1 MAKFGPPEP
10 FDFTQ
15 PAEWPIWRQRFSRFR
30 VASKLALESG
40 EVQVNSLLYSM
51 GRDAEPIYG
60 SFVFPAATEARP
72 SPQFEYD
79 LVLQKFDEHFVPKR
93 NVIHDRACFHKR
105 SQRAGETVEAF
116 VRSLYELAQHCEFG
130 GSKDEQI
137 RDRIVIGLIDKDV
150 SQKLQLEGD
159 LTLDRAI
166 QLARQSEQ
174 VKQQSAERVE
184 STVNE
189 VKQRHYNSMRRS
201 YYQPRQVRE
210 QQHSE
215 SKPKCQRCNRVHDK
229 RENCPARN
237 KRCKKCNKLGHFE
250 MVCKTKMLKEVR
262 AEAVEDSD
270 EDSFFIGELFLGV
283 VTEPKTTVIGESGSD
298 ADWDIELLVNGSPV
312 DFKIDTGADTTVM
325 TETTFNKLQQRPKLI
340 QCKPTVYSPGGKVK
354 CMGKFLATTV
364 YKGQKY
370 QYSITVIKGQYAS
383 NLLGKTVAKRMG
395 LVARVNKISSDL
407 TEDVFGEIGLLNCEP
422 VKIELTEDAVPY
434 SVTTPRRV
442 PFPLLPK
449 VEREI
454 KRMLKLGIIEEVTEP
469 TDWCAPMV
477 PAPKRNKDEVRV
489 CVDLK
494 RLNKGVKRERYILP
508 TLDDITPKLA
518 GAKVFSTLD
527 ASSGFWQIPLEPS
540 CQKLTTFITPMGRF
554 CFRRL
559 PFGIT
564 SAPEI
569 FQRLMST
576 LLKGLEGTV
585 VVMDDILVFGANK
598 EEHDR
603 RLDAVLQTI
612 KASGLKLNRSKCHFG
627 KNELQFFGHIISAD
641 GVKPDDGKVEAIARM
656 PSPTN
661 VEQLRQVLGLINYVG
676 KFLPGLSTV
685 LHPLSNLLKKET
697 IWVWGEPQE
706 QAFNKAKAMLVAAPA
721 LCYYDAGRPT
731 VVSADASSYGLGAA
745 LLQDHEGELRPVAFC
760 SRTLTDAEKRY
771 SQIEKECLASVWA
784 CERFARYIQGMGQ
797 VRLQTDHK
805 PLVPLI
811 NSYDLDKTP
820 LRCQRLLM
828 RLMRF
833 NVTAEHVPGKQLVV
847 ADALSRHPLHGCYPS
862 ETDSQVKAY
871 VSNVVTSKP
880 IKSHKLEEIRRA
892 TQRDPELQKAII
904 FIRQGWPRR
913 MAKNSPLQGFYAAR
927 SHLSESDGLVLY
939 HDRIVIPTALR
950 PSVLDQLHEG
960 HQGLT
965 KCRERARSTVWWP
978 NIGLQITHKVRS
990 CIFCREH
997 KPTQRREPLVTTP
1010 LPNGPWQKIAADLCE
1025 LEGKNFLVV
1034 VDYFSR
1040 DIEIAS
1046 LTTTTSRQ
1054 VINKLKHMF
1063 VRWGIPL
1070 ELVSDNGTQ
1079 FTSSE
1084 FQDFKL
1090 SYGFTHTTSSP
1101 HYPQSNGAA
1110 ERAVQ
1115 TAKFIL
1121 KQPDPCLALMSY
1133 RSTPIA
1139 ATGASP
1145 AQLMTG
1151 RQIRTTVPVLEQTLL
1166 PSPVNRDTVCQRDA
1180 AAKNSYRF
1188 FYNRRHSA
1196 RPLPEL
1202 LPGQDV
1208 VVKLDGE
1215 KGWTTPAKVI
1225 SKSKEPRSYL
1235 VEMANGNV
1243 TRRNRRHLQPV
1254 PGTADPEEPQQ
1265 STVPATPTTPT
1276 KVAVASQ
1283 EPPVRQALP
1292 VPAPGSPLRP
1302 TTPVRV
1308 TSRGREIK
1316 VPLRFR
1322 D

>member
-1 MAKFGPPEP
+1 
-10 FDFTQ
+10 
-15 PAEWPIWRQRFSRFR
+15 
-30 VASKLALESG
+30 
-40 EVQVNSLLYSM
+40 
-51 GRDAEPIYG
+51 
-60 SFVFPAATEARP
+60 
-72 SPQFEYD
+72 
-79 LVLQKFDEHFVPKR
+79 
-93 NVIHDRACFHKR
+93 
-105 SQRAGETVEAF
+105 
-116 VRSLYELAQHCEFG
+116 
-130 GSKDEQI
+130 
-137 RDRIVIGLIDKDV
+137 
-150 SQKLQLEGD
+150 
-159 LTLDRAI
+159 
-166 QLARQSEQ
+166 
-174 VKQQSAERVE
+174 
-184 STVNE
+184 
-189 VKQRHYNSMRRS
+189 
-201 YYQPRQVRE
+201 
-210 QQHSE
+210 
-215 SKPKCQRCNRVHDK
+215 
-229 RENCPARN
+229 
-237 KRCKKCNKLGHFE
+237 
-250 MVCKTKMLKEVR
+250 MLKEVR

-270 EDSFFIGELFLGV
+270 EDSFFIGELFLGA
-283 VTEPKTTVIGESGSD
+283 VTEPKTTVIEESGSD

-370 QYSITVIKGQYAS
+370 QYWITVIKGQYAS

-449 VEREI
+449 VEKEI

-494 RLNKGVKRERYILP
+494 RLNKGVKCERYILP

-518 GAKVFSTLD
+518 GAKVLSTLD
-527 ASSGFWQIPLEPS
+527 PSSGFWQIRLDPS
-540 CQKLTTFITPMGRF
+540 CQKLTTFITPTGRF

-585 VVMDDILVFGANK
+585 IVMDDILVFGANK
-598 EEHDR
+598 EEHDQ
-603 RLDAVLQTI
+603 RLEAVLQTI

-661 VEQLRQVLGLINYVG
+661 VEQLRQVLELINYVG

-697 IWVWGEPQE
+697 VWAWGEPQE

-721 LCYYDAGRPT
+721 LCYYDAGRST
-731 VVSADASSYGLGAA
+731 VVSADASSYA
-745 LLQDHEGELRPVAFC
+745 LV
-760 SRTLTDAEKRY
+760 
-771 SQIEKECLASVWA
+771 
-784 CERFARYIQGMGQ
+784 
-797 VRLQTDHK
+797 
-805 PLVPLI
+805 
-811 NSYDLDKTP
+811 LDK
-820 LRCQRLLM
+820 
-828 RLMRF
+828 
-833 NVTAEHVPGKQLVV
+833 
-847 ADALSRHPLHGCYPS
+847 
-862 ETDSQVKAY
+862 
-871 VSNVVTSKP
+871 
-880 IKSHKLEEIRRA
+880 
-892 TQRDPELQKAII
+892 
-904 FIRQGWPRR
+904 
-913 MAKNSPLQGFYAAR
+913 
-927 SHLSESDGLVLY
+927 
-939 HDRIVIPTALR
+939 
-950 PSVLDQLHEG
+950 
-960 HQGLT
+960 
-965 KCRERARSTVWWP
+965 
-978 NIGLQITHKVRS
+978 
-990 CIFCREH
+990 
-997 KPTQRREPLVTTP
+997 
-1010 LPNGPWQKIAADLCE
+1010 
-1025 LEGKNFLVV
+1025 
-1034 VDYFSR
+1034 
-1040 DIEIAS
+1040 
-1046 LTTTTSRQ
+1046 
-1054 VINKLKHMF
+1054 
-1063 VRWGIPL
+1063 
-1070 ELVSDNGTQ
+1070 
-1079 FTSSE
+1079 
-1084 FQDFKL
+1084 
-1090 SYGFTHTTSSP
+1090 
-1101 HYPQSNGAA
+1101 
-1110 ERAVQ
+1110 
-1115 TAKFIL
+1115 
-1121 KQPDPCLALMSY
+1121 
-1133 RSTPIA
+1133 
-1139 ATGASP
+1139 
-1145 AQLMTG
+1145 
-1151 RQIRTTVPVLEQTLL
+1151 TLL

-1180 AAKNSYRF
+1180 AAKDSYRF

-1202 LPGQDV
+1202 FPGQDV

-1254 PGTADPEEPQQ
+1254 PGTTDPEKQQQ

-1276 KVAVASQ
+1276 KGAVASQ

-1292 VPAPGSPLRP
+1292 VPVPGSPLRP

-1308 TSRGREIK
+1308 TSRGQEIK
-1316 VPLRFR
+1316 VLLRFR

>member
-30 VASKLALESG
+30 VASKLGMESG

-79 LVLQKFDEHFVPKR
+79 LVIQKFDEHFVPKR

-116 VRSLYELAQHCEFG
+116 VRGLYELAQHCEFG

-150 SQKLQLEGD
+150 SQKLQLEAD
-159 LTLDRAI
+159 LTLDKAI

-174 VKQQSAERVE
+174 VKQQSADRVE

-201 YYQPRQVRE
+201 YYQPHQVRE
-210 QQHSE
+210 QQHGE

-237 KRCKKCNKLGHFE
+237 KRCRKCNKLGHFE
-250 MVCKTKMLKEVR
+250 VVCKTKMLKEVR

-270 EDSFFIGELFLGV
+270 EDSFFIGELFLGAV
-283 VTEPKTTVIGESGSD
+283 IEPKTTVIEESGSD

-325 TETTFNKLQQRPKLI
+325 TETTLNKLQQRPKLI

-354 CMGKFLATTV
+354 CMGKFLATTE

-370 QYSITVIKGQYAS
+370 QYWITVIKGQYAS
-383 NLLGKTVAKRMG
+383 NLLGNTVAKRMG
-395 LVARVNKISSDL
+395 LVTRVNKISSDL
-407 TEDVFGEIGLLNCEP
+407 KEDVFGEIGLLNCEP

-449 VEREI
+449 VEKEI

-527 ASSGFWQIPLEPS
+527 ASSGFWQIPLDPS

-598 EEHDR
+598 EEHDQ
-603 RLDAVLQTI
+603 RLGAVLQTI

-676 KFLPGLSTV
+676 K
-685 LHPLSNLLKKET
+685 
-697 IWVWGEPQE
+697 
-706 QAFNKAKAMLVAAPA
+706 
-721 LCYYDAGRPT
+721 
-731 VVSADASSYGLGAA
+731 
-745 LLQDHEGELRPVAFC
+745 
-760 SRTLTDAEKRY
+760 
-771 SQIEKECLASVWA
+771 ECLASVWA
-784 CERFARYIQGMGQ
+784 CERFTRYIQGMGH

-862 ETDSQVKAY
+862 ETDSHVKAY

-913 MAKNSPLQGFYAAR
+913 MAKSSPLQGFYAAR

-990 CIFCREH
+990 CNFCREH

-1010 LPNGPWQKIAADLCE
+1010 LPKW
-1025 LEGKNFLVV
+1025 
-1034 VDYFSR
+1034 
-1040 DIEIAS
+1040 
-1046 LTTTTSRQ
+1046 
-1054 VINKLKHMF
+1054 
-1063 VRWGIPL
+1063 PL
-1070 ELVSDNGTQ
+1070 
-1079 FTSSE
+1079 
-1084 FQDFKL
+1084 
-1090 SYGFTHTTSSP
+1090 
-1101 HYPQSNGAA
+1101 
-1110 ERAVQ
+1110 
-1115 TAKFIL
+1115 AK
-1121 KQPDPCLALMSY
+1121 DCS
-1133 RSTPIA
+1133 
-1139 ATGASP
+1139 
-1145 AQLMTG
+1145 
-1151 RQIRTTVPVLEQTLL
+1151 
-1166 PSPVNRDTVCQRDA
+1166 
-1180 AAKNSYRF
+1180 
-1188 FYNRRHSA
+1188 
-1196 RPLPEL
+1196 
-1202 LPGQDV
+1202 
-1208 VVKLDGE
+1208 
-1215 KGWTTPAKVI
+1215 
-1225 SKSKEPRSYL
+1225 
-1235 VEMANGNV
+1235 
-1243 TRRNRRHLQPV
+1243 
-1254 PGTADPEEPQQ
+1254 
-1265 STVPATPTTPT
+1265 
-1276 KVAVASQ
+1276 
-1283 EPPVRQALP
+1283 
-1292 VPAPGSPLRP
+1292 
-1302 TTPVRV
+1302 
-1308 TSRGREIK
+1308 
-1316 VPLRFR
+1316 
-1322 D
+1322 

>member
-1 MAKFGPPEP
+1 
-10 FDFTQ
+10 
-15 PAEWPIWRQRFSRFR
+15 
-30 VASKLALESG
+30 
-40 EVQVNSLLYSM
+40 
-51 GRDAEPIYG
+51 
-60 SFVFPAATEARP
+60 
-72 SPQFEYD
+72 
-79 LVLQKFDEHFVPKR
+79 
-93 NVIHDRACFHKR
+93 
-105 SQRAGETVEAF
+105 
-116 VRSLYELAQHCEFG
+116 
-130 GSKDEQI
+130 
-137 RDRIVIGLIDKDV
+137 
-150 SQKLQLEGD
+150 
-159 LTLDRAI
+159 
-166 QLARQSEQ
+166 
-174 VKQQSAERVE
+174 
-184 STVNE
+184 
-189 VKQRHYNSMRRS
+189 
-201 YYQPRQVRE
+201 
-210 QQHSE
+210 
-215 SKPKCQRCNRVHDK
+215 
-229 RENCPARN
+229 
-237 KRCKKCNKLGHFE
+237 
-250 MVCKTKMLKEVR
+250 MLKEVR
-262 AEAVEDSD
+262 AESVEDSD
-270 EDSFFIGELFLGV
+270 EDSFFIGELFLGA
-283 VTEPKTTVIGESGSD
+283 VTEPKTTVIEESGSD
-298 ADWDIELLVNGSPV
+298 ADWDIELLVNSSPV
-312 DFKIDTGADTTVM
+312 DFKIDTGADTSVM

-354 CMGKFLATTV
+354 CVGKFLATTV

-370 QYSITVIKGQYAS
+370 QYWITVIKGQYAS
-383 NLLGKTVAKRMG
+383 NLLG

-449 VEREI
+449 VEKEI

-527 ASSGFWQIPLEPS
+527 ASSGFWQIPLDPS
-540 CQKLTTFITPMGRF
+540 CQKLTTFITSMGRF

-598 EEHDR
+598 EEHDQ

-612 KASGLKLNRSKCHFG
+612 KASGLKLNRTKCHFG
-627 KNELQFFGHIISAD
+627 KNELQFFSHIISAD

-697 IWVWGEPQE
+697 VWAWGEPQE

-731 VVSADASSYGLGAA
+731 VVSVDASSYGLGAA

-760 SRTLTDAEKRY
+760 SRMLTDAEKRY

-784 CERFARYIQGMGQ
+784 CERFAHYIQGMGH

-805 PLVPLI
+805 PLI
-811 NSYDLDKTP
+811 NLYDLDKTP

-880 IKSHKLEEIRRA
+880 IKSHKLEEIRRV

-913 MAKNSPLQGFYAAR
+913 MAKSSPLQGFYPAR
-927 SHLSESDGLVLY
+927 SHLSESD
-939 HDRIVIPTALR
+939 
-950 PSVLDQLHEG
+950 
-960 HQGLT
+960 
-965 KCRERARSTVWWP
+965 
-978 NIGLQITHKVRS
+978 
-990 CIFCREH
+990 
-997 KPTQRREPLVTTP
+997 
-1010 LPNGPWQKIAADLCE
+1010 
-1025 LEGKNFLVV
+1025 
-1034 VDYFSR
+1034 
-1040 DIEIAS
+1040 
-1046 LTTTTSRQ
+1046 
-1054 VINKLKHMF
+1054 
-1063 VRWGIPL
+1063 
-1070 ELVSDNGTQ
+1070 
-1079 FTSSE
+1079 
-1084 FQDFKL
+1084 
-1090 SYGFTHTTSSP
+1090 
-1101 HYPQSNGAA
+1101 
-1110 ERAVQ
+1110 
-1115 TAKFIL
+1115 
-1121 KQPDPCLALMSY
+1121 
-1133 RSTPIA
+1133 

-1151 RQIRTTVPVLEQTLL
+1151 RQIRTTVPVLEKTLL

-1180 AAKNSYRF
+1180 AAKDSYRF

-1243 TRRNRRHLQPV
+1243 TRRNRRHLLPV
-1254 PGTADPEEPQQ
+1254 PGTADPEEQQQ

-1276 KVAVASQ
+1276 KGAAASQ
-1283 EPPVRQALP
+1283 EPPVRQVLP
-1292 VPAPGSPLRP
+1292 VPVLGSPLHP
-1302 TTPVRV
+1302 TTPVRA
-1308 TSRGREIK
+1308 TSRGQEIK

>member
-1 MAKFGPPEP
+1 M
-10 FDFTQ
+10 
-15 PAEWPIWRQRFSRFR
+15 
-30 VASKLALESG
+30 
-40 EVQVNSLLYSM
+40 NSLLYSM

-72 SPQFEYD
+72 HPEYD
-79 LVLQKFDEHFVPKR
+79 FNLVIGKFDEHFVPKR

-130 GSKDEQI
+130 AGKDEQI
-137 RDRIVIGLIDKDV
+137 RDRIVIGIMDKEV
-150 SQKLQLEGD
+150 SHKLQLEAD
-159 LTLDRAI
+159 LTLEKAI

-174 VKQQSAERVE
+174 VKQQSAARVE
-184 STVNE
+184 TTVNE
-189 VKQRHYNSMRRS
+189 VRQKQYNSTKRS
-201 YYQPRQVRE
+201 YDKPRQAPGQKYE
-210 QQHSE
+210 NKQN
-215 SKPKCQRCNRVHDK
+215 CQRCNRTHDN
-229 RENCPARN
+229 RGNCPARN
-237 KRCKKCNKLGHFE
+237 KRCRKCNKIGHFE
-250 MVCKTKMLKEVR
+250 AVCKTKMLKEVR
-262 AEAVEDSD
+262 TEAVMDSD
-270 EDSFFIGELFLGV
+270 EDSFFIGELFLRA
-283 VTEPKTTVIGESGSD
+283 TTKSNPNVIEEVESD
-298 ADWDIELLVNGSPV
+298 TDWDIELQVNGSPV

-325 TETTFNKLQQRPKLI
+325 TETTFNKIQQRPKLI
-340 QCKPTVYSPGGKVK
+340 KSKSIVYSPGGKVM
-354 CMGKFLATTV
+354 CVGKFLATTH

-370 QYSITVIKGQYAS
+370 QYWVTVIQGQYAS

-395 LVARVNKISSDL
+395 LVARVNAISSDL
-407 TEDVFGEIGLLNCEP
+407 TSDVFGEIGLLNCEP

-434 SVTTPRRV
+434 SVNTPRRV

-449 VEREI
+449 VEKEL
-454 KRMLKLGIIEEVTEP
+454 KRMLSLGIIEEVTNP

-477 PAPKRNKDEVRV
+477 PAPKRNNDQVRV

-527 ASSGFWQIPLEPS
+527 ASSGFWQIPLDPS
-540 CQKLTTFITPMGRF
+540 CQRLTTFITPMGRF
-554 CFRRL
+554 CFKRL

-569 FQRLMST
+569 FQRLMSN

-585 VVMDDILVFGANK
+585 VVMDDILVFGSSE

-603 RLDAVLQTI
+603 RLNAVLQTI
-612 KASGLKLNRSKCHFG
+612 KASGLKLNRAKCHFR
-627 KNELQFFGHIISAD
+627 KTELQFFGHIISAD
-641 GVKPDDGKVEAIARM
+641 GVKPDESKVEAIAKM
-656 PSPTN
+656 PNPSN
-661 VEQLRQVLGLINYVG
+661 VEQLRQVLGLVNYVG

-685 LHPLSNLLKKET
+685 MHPLTNLLKKET
-697 IWVWGEPQE
+697 AWVWGEPQE

-721 LCYYDAGRPT
+721 LCYYDANKLT

-745 LLQDHEGELRPVAFC
+745 LLQDHDGELRPVAFC

-784 CERFARYIQGMGQ
+784 CERFARYIQGMGH

-847 ADALSRHPLHGCYPS
+847 ADALSRHPLKDSYVP
-862 ETDSQVKAY
+862 ETEKQVKAY
-871 VSNVVTSKP
+871 VNTLVSSKP
-880 IKSHKLEEIRRA
+880 IKSSKLEEMRRVSQSD
-892 TQRDPELQKAII
+892 TELQKVIT
-904 FIRQGWPRR
+904 FIRKGWPRK
-913 MAKNSPLQGFYAAR
+913 MPESSPLRKYHSAR
-927 SHLSESDGLVLY
+927 NHLSESDGLVLY
-939 HDRIVIPTALR
+939 HDRIVVPAPLR
-950 PSVLDQLHEG
+950 VDVLDQLHKG

-965 KCRERARSTVWWP
+965 KCRERAKLTVWWP
-978 NIGLQITHKVRS
+978 NIGKQITNKVRS
-990 CIFCREH
+990 CEFCRVH
-997 KPTQRREPLVTTP
+997 KPTQRREPLVSTP
-1010 LPNGPWQKIAADLCE
+1010 LPSGPWQRIAVDLFE
-1025 LEGKNFLVV
+1025 LEGKNYLVAN
-1034 VDYFSR
+1034 DYFSR

-1046 LTTTTSRQ
+1046 LTTTASRQ

-1070 ELVSDNGTQ
+1070 ELISDNGTQ
-1079 FTSSE
+1079 FTSAE
-1084 FQDFKL
+1084 FQEFKQR
-1090 SYGFTHTTSSP
+1090 YGFTHITSSP

-1115 TAKFIL
+1115 TAKYIL

-1151 RQIRTTVPVLEQTLL
+1151 RQIRTTVPVLEKSLL
-1166 PSPVNRDTVCQRDA
+1166 PCPVNPDQVHRKDSE
-1180 AAKNSYRF
+1180 AKDSYRF

-1202 LPGQDV
+1202 QPGQDV
-1208 VVKLDGE
+1208 RVKLDGE

-1225 SKSKEPRSYL
+1225 GKSKEPRSYL
-1235 VEMANGNV
+1235 VEMANGNLA
-1243 TRRNRRHLQPV
+1243 RRNRRHLQLV
-1254 PGTADPEEPQQ
+1254 HGTETSVEQHSERTAPQQ
-1265 STVPATPTTPT
+1265 DPSSPTTD
-1276 KVAVASQ
+1276 VNVQ
-1283 EPPVRQALP
+1283 LEPPVSQQ
-1292 VPAPGSPLRP
+1292 PADASQGS
-1302 TTPVRV
+1302 TPPSTPARM
-1308 TSRGREIK
+1308 TSRGRQIK
-1316 VPLRFR
+1316 IPLRFR

>member
-1 MAKFGPPEP
+1 
-10 FDFTQ
+10 
-15 PAEWPIWRQRFSRFR
+15 
-30 VASKLALESG
+30 
-40 EVQVNSLLYSM
+40 
-51 GRDAEPIYG
+51 
-60 SFVFPAATEARP
+60 
-72 SPQFEYD
+72 
-79 LVLQKFDEHFVPKR
+79 
-93 NVIHDRACFHKR
+93 
-105 SQRAGETVEAF
+105 
-116 VRSLYELAQHCEFG
+116 
-130 GSKDEQI
+130 
-137 RDRIVIGLIDKDV
+137 
-150 SQKLQLEGD
+150 
-159 LTLDRAI
+159 
-166 QLARQSEQ
+166 
-174 VKQQSAERVE
+174 
-184 STVNE
+184 
-189 VKQRHYNSMRRS
+189 MRRS
-201 YYQPRQVRE
+201 YYQPHQVRE
-210 QQHSE
+210 QQHGE

-237 KRCKKCNKLGHFE
+237 KRCRKCNKLGHFE
-250 MVCKTKMLKEVR
+250 VVCKTKMLKEVR

-270 EDSFFIGELFLGV
+270 EDSFFIGELFLGAV
-283 VTEPKTTVIGESGSD
+283 IEPKTTVIEESGSD

-325 TETTFNKLQQRPKLI
+325 TETTLNKLQQRPKLI

-354 CMGKFLATTV
+354 CMGKFLATTE

-370 QYSITVIKGQYAS
+370 QYWITVIKGQYAS

-395 LVARVNKISSDL
+395 LVTRVNKISSDL
-407 TEDVFGEIGLLNCEP
+407 KEDVFGEIGLLNCEP

-449 VEREI
+449 VEKEI

-527 ASSGFWQIPLEPS
+527 ASSGFWQIPLDPS

-598 EEHDR
+598 EEHDQ
-603 RLDAVLQTI
+603 RLGAVLQTI

-641 GVKPDDGKVEAIARM
+641 GVKPDDGKVEAIAKM

-676 KFLPGLSTV
+676 K
-685 LHPLSNLLKKET
+685 
-697 IWVWGEPQE
+697 
-706 QAFNKAKAMLVAAPA
+706 
-721 LCYYDAGRPT
+721 
-731 VVSADASSYGLGAA
+731 
-745 LLQDHEGELRPVAFC
+745 
-760 SRTLTDAEKRY
+760 
-771 SQIEKECLASVWA
+771 ECLASVWA
-784 CERFARYIQGMGQ
+784 CERFTRYIQGMGH

-862 ETDSQVKAY
+862 ETDSHVKAY

-913 MAKNSPLQGFYAAR
+913 MAKSSPLQGFYAAR

-990 CIFCREH
+990 CNFCREH

-1115 TAKFIL
+1115 TAKYIL

-1151 RQIRTTVPVLEQTLL
+1151 RQIRTTIPVLEKTLL

-1180 AAKNSYRF
+1180 AAKDSYRF

-1254 PGTADPEEPQQ
+1254 PGTADPEEQQQ

-1276 KVAVASQ
+1276 KGAAASQ
-1283 EPPVRQALP
+1283 EPPVRQTLP
-1292 VPAPGSPLRP
+1292 IPVPGSPLHP